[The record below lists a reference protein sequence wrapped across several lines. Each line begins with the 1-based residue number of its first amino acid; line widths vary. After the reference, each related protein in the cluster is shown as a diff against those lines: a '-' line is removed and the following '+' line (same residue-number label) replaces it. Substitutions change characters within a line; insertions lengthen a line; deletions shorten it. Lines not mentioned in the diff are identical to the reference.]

1 MNDMITRFAPSP
13 TGRLHL
19 GHAWSALCAHD
30 AARAA
35 GGQFLLRIEDIDT
48 TRCRSEFDDGIIE
61 DMRWLGLDW
70 DGPVVRQSDRLSDYR
85 AALARLAELDIVYRC
100 QCTRAQAGTGPYPG
114 TCRTLGLSV
123 GAWRLDVAKAAARVG
138 ALAWQ
143 EAGRGTI
150 NADVLVGGDI
160 IIARRDIGT
169 SYHLAVTVDDA
180 AQGVTHIVRGADLFD
195 ATPVQ
200 RLLQALLGFR
210 EPRYWHHPLIA
221 GEDGTR
227 LAKRKQSPS
236 LAALRQGGMHGDRLV
251 AMMRERRFPVGFAL
265 LEE

>member
-30 AARAA
+30 VARAA
-35 GGQFLLRIEDIDT
+35 GGRFLLRIEDIDT
-48 TRCRSEFDDGIIE
+48 TRCRPEFDEGIIA
-61 DMRWLGLDW
+61 DMHWLGLKW
-70 DGPVVRQSDRLSDYR
+70 DGDVVRQSDRLAVYQE
-85 AALARLAELDIVYRC
+85 ALARLAERGVVYRC
-100 QCTRAQAGTGPYPG
+100 ECTRAQAGAGPYPG
-114 TCRTLGLSV
+114 TCRGRGLAD
-123 GAWRLDVAKAAARVG
+123 GAWRLDVAKASSLVG
-138 ALAWQ
+138 ALSWHDAQ
-143 EAGRGTI
+143 RGPI
-150 NADVLVGGDI
+150 AADPCVGGDI

-180 AQGVTHIVRGADLFD
+180 AHDVSHIVRGQDLVA

-210 EPRYWHHPLIA
+210 APVYWHHALIA
-221 GEDGTR
+221 GTDGTR

-236 LAALRQGGMHGDRLV
+236 LAALRRDGMSGDRLV

-265 LEE
+265 IGE